1 MVEMHAMMDAAT
13 THADIKP
20 TLQIIEA
27 GSFDTVYVVVLGT
40 RMFDAKIVD
49 CIERVYVG
57 LMEEAMIVE
66 EI

>member
-13 THADIKP
+13 TPDIKP

-27 GSFDTVYVVVLGT
+27 GSFDTVCVVVLGT

-49 CIERVYVG
+49 CIERVG